1 VATNRKAD
9 STARYSNWLN
19 TLTPTE
25 LLSHRYRECTI
36 IQPTWFMSRAV
47 FDAAGG
53 YPEHDMAE
61 DLYFFFRFGW
71 MDA

>member
-1 VATNRKAD
+1 
-9 STARYSNWLN
+9 
-19 TLTPTE
+19 
-25 LLSHRYRECTI
+25 
-36 IQPTWFMSRAV
+36 MSRAV